1 MGAYSE
7 ISAAGK
13 RPPATCGRRA
23 TAAVWPT
30 GGPQQP
36 PRFCQTQGARPQTSD
51 VTATLSTA
59 DRPYRADPI
68 LFHPAILH
76 TVTPPSRP
84 RHLNTPGASLSTTT
98 MEADPTNGGVVS
110 PSLRGALV
118 PATEGSSIRAGAAA
132 AGMPDTPSVVIIVF
146 SSYLLWGF
154 FLLGNRMSSEYVK
167 NYFAAVRHDGLC
179 RVLPL
184 WLTPGVLRGRAVHC
198 DLPI

>member
-23 TAAVWPT
+23 TAAL
-30 GGPQQP
+30 
-36 PRFCQTQGARPQTSD
+36 R
-51 VTATLSTA
+51 TLSTA

-68 LFHPAILH
+68 LFHRAILH
-76 TVTPPSRP
+76 TATPPTRP
-84 RHLNTPGASLSTTT
+84 RHLNTPGASLPTTT

-167 NYFAAVRHDGLC
+167 NYFAAVRHDGLG

-184 WLTPGVLRGRAVHC
+184 WLTPGVLRGRAVSGWS
-198 DLPI
+198 LPSIWPVL